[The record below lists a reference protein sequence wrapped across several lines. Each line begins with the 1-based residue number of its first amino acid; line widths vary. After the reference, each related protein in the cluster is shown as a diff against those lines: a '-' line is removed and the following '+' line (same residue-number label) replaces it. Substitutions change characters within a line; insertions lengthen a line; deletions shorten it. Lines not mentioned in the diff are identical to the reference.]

1 MSVSSSIIL
10 EDILNFTKV
19 AMLETNSPKIAKSR
33 GRVALEPQRIT
44 GKRRVAE
51 LMRAAADVIAERGFE
66 AATMAE
72 IAARAG
78 AQIGSLYRFFPS
90 KDALA
95 DALIR
100 RYRELVDVAFA
111 QTDNRA
117 GTSTVEEFA
126 DDLLGVFAG
135 VRGESPAI
143 VALLDARSDADAWR
157 GDFRDRALR
166 GVINSLKLR
175 DANLSDEKAHD
186 IAVVLL
192 TNMKTMKSLD
202 VEQGAGAIAE
212 LRAMTKLYL
221 KSKLDQKPTRSLLND
236 QRRSAAE

>member
-1 MSVSSSIIL
+1 
-10 EDILNFTKV
+10 
-19 AMLETNSPKIAKSR
+19 MLQTNSPKIAGSR
-33 GRVALEPQRIT
+33 GRVALEPQRST

-51 LMRAAADVIAERGFE
+51 LMRAGADVFAERGFE

-72 IAARAG
+72 IAGRAG

-100 RYRELVDVAFA
+100 RYRELVEVAFEK
-111 QTDNRA
+111 TDSRA
-117 GTSTVEEFA
+117 GFSTVEEFA

-135 VRGESPAI
+135 VRGETPAI
-143 VALLDARSDADAWR
+143 VVLLDARSDANAWR
-157 GDFRDRALR
+157 GNFHDRALR

-175 DANLSDEKAHD
+175 DAALSDEKAHD
-186 IAVVLL
+186 MAVVLL

-202 VEQGAGAIAE
+202 AEQSAGAIAE
-212 LRAMTKLYL
+212 LRAMTALYL
-221 KSKLDQKPTRSLLND
+221 KSKL
-236 QRRSAAE
+236 EG